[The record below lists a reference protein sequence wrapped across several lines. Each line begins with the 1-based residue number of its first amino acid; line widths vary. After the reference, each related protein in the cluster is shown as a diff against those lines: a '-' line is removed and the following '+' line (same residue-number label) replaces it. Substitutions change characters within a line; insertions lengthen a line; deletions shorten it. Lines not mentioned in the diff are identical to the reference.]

1 MLVTGGRRQPS
12 GVLNPFIRLAAFFG
26 SDGLIV
32 AATPSKVSHMVFLD
46 NALAE
51 SDVLF
56 VESVIDPL
64 FPAFS
69 LNFLAIPVRPSANS
83 LKSSRSCPNKSIR
96 YFVGNDAA
104 AAAAAAAATATGAAA
119 DNDDADADDDD
130 DDDADAD
137 ADDDD
142 DDDADDDDDDDNDAV
157 AAANAIA
164 VAVPVSVIVAF
175 LSFTCL
181 LVRLRDRDICRTQ
194 FIIFP
199 LLGSAIN
206 GTVRVRFLLPPTAL
220 SIAVKARV
228 EIASAAAVVDGCACR
243 RLSDYPT
250 ILLLDYAES
259 NFLLIR
265 DAKKDKPP

>member
-1 MLVTGGRRQPS
+1 M
-12 GVLNPFIRLAAFFG
+12 
-26 SDGLIV
+26 
-32 AATPSKVSHMVFLD
+32 AATPSKVSRMVFLD
-46 NALAE
+46 KDFEE
-51 SDVLF
+51 SDVPF
-56 VESVIDPL
+56 VESVIDPP

-104 AAAAAAAATATGAAA
+104 AAAAAAATATGAAA

-137 ADDDD
+137 DDDDD

-206 GTVRVRFLLPPTAL
+206 GTVRVRFLLAPTVL
-220 SIAVKARV
+220 SITVNARV
-228 EIASAAAVVDGCACR
+228 EVASAAAAVADGCACR
-243 RLSDYPT
+243 RLSHHT
-250 ILLLDYAES
+250 AS
-259 NFLLIR
+259 
-265 DAKKDKPP
+265 